1 MSLVHV
7 VVPDGVDD
15 PARPSGGNAYDR
27 RLCAGLAALGWEV
40 REHTVVAEERCG
52 RTVYPASALCEALAR
67 VPDGGVVLLDGLV
80 ATGRPEVLLAQAGR
94 LRLVVLVHLPLALD
108 EPGDSSEVRAREES
122 ALRGAAHVVTTS
134 RWTRRWLLDAYD
146 LDPSRVTVAHP
157 GTEPAPAATGEEPG
171 RRLLCV
177 GAVIPAKG
185 HDVLLEALA
194 RVAGHDWHCELVG
207 SVERDPGFVEH
218 LRGRALELGIADRV
232 WFRGALVGTA
242 LDAAYARA
250 DLFVT
255 ASRGETY
262 GMVVTEALARG
273 IPVLATRVGG
283 VPEALG
289 HTPGGRRPGVLV
301 PPEDAVALAGAVEQ
315 WLGDPRLRRQ
325 LRHAAAE
332 RRPLLPSWSDTSKEV
347 AGVLPRGGGLT

>member
-15 PARPSGGNAYDR
+15 PARPSGGNTYDR
-27 RLCAGLAALGWEV
+27 RLCAGLVALGWEV
-40 REHTVVAEERCG
+40 REHTVMAEERCG
-52 RTVYPASALCEALAR
+52 TTGYSATALCEVLDR
-67 VPDGGVVLLDGLV
+67 LPDGGVALLDGLV
-80 ATGRPEVLLAQAGR
+80 ATGHPQVLRAQADR
-94 LRLVVLVHLPLALD
+94 LRLVALVHLPLGLG
-108 EPGDSSEVRAREES
+108 EPEGGEVRAREAA
-122 ALRGAAHVVTTS
+122 ALRGVAHVVTPS
-134 RWTRRWLLDAYD
+134 RWARRWLLDAYR
-146 LDPSRVTVAHP
+146 LGPTQVTVAVP
-157 GTEPAPAATGEEPG
+157 GAEPAPVVEGEPAG

-194 RVAGHDWHCELVG
+194 RVAGPAWTCELVG
-207 SVERDPGFVEH
+207 SLERDPGFVVH

-232 WFRGALVGTA
+232 RFLGALVGTA
-242 LDAAYARA
+242 LDVAYAQA

-262 GMVVTEALARG
+262 GMVVTEALAHG

-283 VPEALG
+283 LPEALG

-301 PPEDAVALAGAVEQ
+301 PPGDPVALAGAIEQ
-315 WLGDPRLRRQ
+315 WLGDARLRQ
-325 LRHAAAE
+325 ALRHAAAE
-332 RRPLLPSWSDTSKEV
+332 RRPLLPAWSATSTAV
-347 AGVLPRGGGLT
+347 AGVLAEVAA

>member
-1 MSLVHV
+1 MTLVHV

-15 PARPSGGNAYDR
+15 PARPSGGNTYDR
-27 RLCAGLAALGWEV
+27 RLCAGLAALGWDV
-40 REHTVVAEERCG
+40 REHVVVPEDRCG

-67 VPDGGVVLLDGLV
+67 VPDGNVVLLDGLV
-80 ATGRPEVLLAQAGR
+80 ATGHPEVLHAQAGR
-94 LRLVVLVHLPLALD
+94 LRQVVLVHLPLALD
-108 EPGDSSEVRAREES
+108 APGDSGEVRAREES
-122 ALRGAAHVVTTS
+122 ALRGVAHVVTTS
-134 RWTRRWLLDAYD
+134 RWTRRWLLDAYG
-146 LDPSRVTVAHP
+146 LDPSRVTVALP
-157 GTEPAPAATGEEPG
+157 GAEPGPAATGEEPG

-185 HDVLLEALA
+185 HDLLLDALA
-194 RVAGHDWHCELVG
+194 RVAGPDWGCELVG
-207 SVERDPGFVEH
+207 SLERDPGFVEH
-218 LRGRALELGIADRV
+218 LRCRALELGIADRV
-232 WFRGALVGTA
+232 RFRGALVGTA

-262 GMVVTEALARG
+262 GMVVTEALAHG

-301 PPEDAVALAGAVEQ
+301 PPDDAVALAGAVEQ

-332 RRPLLPSWSDTSKEV
+332 RRSLLPSWSDTSSEV
-347 AGVLPRGGGLT
+347 AGVLARVAA

>member
-15 PARPSGGNAYDR
+15 PARPSGGNTYDR

-40 REHTVVAEERCG
+40 REHTILAEDRCG
-52 RTVYPASALCEALAR
+52 RAEYPASALGEALAG

-80 ATGRPEVLLAQAGR
+80 ATGHPEVLGAEAGR
-94 LRLVVLVHLPLALD
+94 LRLVALVHLPLGLPAPD
-108 EPGDSSEVRAREES
+108 DSGCPVPAHEEA
-122 ALRGAAHVVTTS
+122 ALRGVAHVVTTS
-134 RWTRRWLLDAYD
+134 RWTRRWLLDAYG
-146 LDPSRVTVAHP
+146 LDPSRVTVAVP
-157 GTEPAPAATGEEPG
+157 GVEPAPLVAGDPTGH
-171 RRLLCV
+171 RLLCV

-185 HDVLLEALA
+185 QDVLLEGLA
-194 RVAGHDWHCELVG
+194 RVATPGWVCELVG
-207 SVERDPGFVEH
+207 TIERDPGFVDH
-218 LRGRALELGIADRV
+218 LRGRAIELGIADRV
-232 WFRGALVGTA
+232 RFRGPLVGTA

-283 VPEALG
+283 LPEALG
-289 HTPGGRRPGVLV
+289 HTPGGQRPGVLV
-301 PPEDAVALAGAVEQ
+301 PPDDPAALAGALGQ
-315 WLGDPRLRRQ
+315 WLGDPRLRRH
-325 LRHAAAE
+325 LRHKAAQ
-332 RRPLLPSWSDTSKEV
+332 RRPMLPTWSATSADVARVLVEV
-347 AGVLPRGGGLT
+347 AA